1 MGSQSDKRAVQL
13 YVDSPLA
20 FSLAP
25 SAVSCLSYNK
35 YESVINTEWAS
46 EFYFLVYILFVSG
59 LYCCVTNYYK
69 LSWLRQHPFIS
80 SQSWRSDFWHG
91 VVGSMFRVSENLNRG
106 IGQTEYSSRDLQKNL
121 LPRWLVGRI
130 QFLAIV
136 KLRSPFLCWLSD
148 GDCSQ
153 LLDIS
158 VIPCH
163 LVSSKFTVML
173 GVLLTPWASDFPFF
187 EQLEKFSK

>member
-35 YESVINTEWAS
+35 YESVINTEWVS

-106 IGQTEYSSRDLQKNL
+106 IWPDWVLLQGPPEKSAPKVTCWQNSVPCDCKTEV
-121 LPRWLVGRI
+121 P
-130 QFLAIV
+130 
-136 KLRSPFLCWLSD
+136 
-148 GDCSQ
+148 
-153 LLDIS
+153 IS
-158 VIPCH
+158 VLAVRWRLLSAAGHKCYSLP
-163 LVSSKFTVML
+163 L
-173 GVLLTPWASDFPFF
+173 GDL
-187 EQLEKFSK
+187 